1 MKLYSLILVASLF
14 ALSAAKNA
22 PVATRLEGLLTPCF
36 FCTYNTY
43 FYATDGRNGQEIS
56 NCLS

>member
-1 MKLYSLILVASLF
+1 LYSLILVASLF

-22 PVATRLEGLLTPCF
+22 PVATRLEGLLTPCV